1 MKASVA
7 YRDKKGEWMIMSSCS
22 RFAKVMENDGCED

>member
-1 MKASVA
+1 MKASAA

-22 RFAKVMENDGCED
+22 RFAKVVERKWLEN

>member
-22 RFAKVMENDGCED
+22 RFAKVEQVK